1 MSLYRIEIRHLVK
14 SEIYYLIKDVRIGDT
29 SSKVRV
35 KLGYTKPENKEEL
48 TTKPN
53 RELELKAMEKRL
65 GKPRAKARYL
75 TPEMQR
81 KVDETL
87 FWIPLISMFYP
98 SEYEAVETL
107 HETEFIAGTTAIE
120 GNTLSVSQVEDLIKR
135 GVEPA
140 GKSMK
145 DQLEVLNAEKAGKYR
160 KDYTGRVSISFILK
174 LHELMMDRLKDAQ
187 PGEFRRIDVW
197 ILGEDVSVT
206 PAIQIEE
213 ELNEALNGYYDGVK
227 AGGHPFEEAV
237 IFHHRFELI
246 HPFGDGNGRVGR
258 EVLRYMLAKASY
270 PDILLGR
277 EDREKYLDALR
288 AGGRGE
294 NDQMVKAFADLLVND
309 KRAKLF
315 KEIH

>member
-1 MSLYRIEIRHLVK
+1 VK
-14 SEIYYLIKDVRIGDT
+14 SEIYYLVKDVRVGGT
-29 SSKVRV
+29 TSKVRV
-35 KLGYTKPENKEEL
+35 KLSYTKPKNEKEL
-48 TTKPN
+48 ITKPN
-53 RELELKAMEKRL
+53 KELELKAIEKHL
-65 GKPRAKARYL
+65 GKPRNKARYL
-75 TPEMQR
+75 TPEIQR
-81 KVDETL
+81 KVDETR

-107 HETEFIAGTTAIE
+107 HETEYIAGTTAIE

-135 GVEPA
+135 GVEPV

-160 KDYTGRVSISFILK
+160 KDYTGRVSIPFILK
-174 LHELMMDRLKDAQ
+174 LHELMMDRIKDAQ
-187 PGEFRRIDVW
+187 PGEFRKIDVW

-213 ELNEALNGYYDGVK
+213 ELNEAITDYYDSVK

-258 EVLRYMLAKASY
+258 EVLRHMLAKAGY
-270 PDILLGR
+270 PDILIRR

-288 AGGRGE
+288 AGSRDEKG
-294 NDQMVKAFADLLVND
+294 QMVKAFVDLLVND

>member
-1 MSLYRIEIRHLVK
+1 VGLYRVEIRRLVN
-14 SEIYYLIKDVRIGDT
+14 SEIYYLVKDVRVVDT
-29 SSKVRV
+29 TSKVRV
-35 KLGYTKPENKEEL
+35 KLGYTKPKNEEEL
-48 TTKPN
+48 ITKPN
-53 RELELKAMEKRL
+53 KELELKAIEKHL
-65 GKPRAKARYL
+65 GKSRYKARYL
-75 TPEMQR
+75 TPEMQCS
-81 KVDETL
+81 VDETR
-87 FWIPLISMFYP
+87 FWVPLISMFYP

-107 HETEFIAGTTAIE
+107 HETEYIAGTTAIE
-120 GNTLSVSQVEDLIKR
+120 GNTLSVSQVEDLIRR

-160 KDYTGRVSISFILK
+160 KDFTGRVSISFILK
-174 LHELMMDRLKDAQ
+174 LHEFMMDRIKGAQ
-187 PGEFRRIDVW
+187 PGEFRKIDVW

-213 ELNEALNGYYDGVK
+213 ELNEAIADYYVSVK

-237 IFHHRFELI
+237 LFHHRFELI

-258 EVLRYMLAKASY
+258 EVLRYMLAKAGY
-270 PDILLGR
+270 PDILIRG

-294 NDQMVKAFADLLVND
+294 KGLMVKVFVDLLVND
-309 KRAKLF
+309 RRAKLF
-315 KEIH
+315 KEI